1 MTDTTKT
8 GGHKQPS
15 WYVPGLHDYVKPDP
29 ARFNKSWTSQDY
41 NDYRTTWFRR
51 YLAWCEAGCP
61 KPHEFGRVFEE
72 IISWCDSKKI
82 SEGDA

>member
-1 MTDTTKT
+1 MT
-8 GGHKQPS
+8 
-15 WYVPGLHDYVKPDP
+15 
-29 ARFNKSWTSQDY
+29 AQDY

-51 YLAWCEAGCP
+51 YIAWCEAGCP

-82 SEGDA
+82 SEGEA